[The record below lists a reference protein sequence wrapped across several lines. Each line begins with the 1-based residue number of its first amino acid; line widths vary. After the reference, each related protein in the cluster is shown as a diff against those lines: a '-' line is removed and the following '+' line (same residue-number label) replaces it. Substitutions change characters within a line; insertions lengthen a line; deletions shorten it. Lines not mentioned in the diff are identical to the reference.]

1 MKTEMKLKIFSLF
14 AAIAAMASMSSCS
27 DSWNGDP
34 SGSSDKGDVSLAS
47 IGIDVNDAE
56 HVVSRATVDVSGF
69 QVIITNKTTGAE
81 EASWRYADMPEIFT
95 LPVGDYKVN
104 VVSHTEQPKA
114 AWDTPY
120 YSGDKEFSIVANK
133 LTEVG
138 TVTCRLANLKV
149 SIRYSDKLL
158 AAIDNNDAKVDVKV
172 NDSDNLSF
180 LPGETRSGYY
190 EVVEGNTT
198 LVAEFTGTIS
208 GNVETM
214 RKVYTDDVKPGYHRI
229 ITFSIKTGPD
239 MPEESGTVNPSGI
252 TIDATV
258 TDVDVDG
265 NVIINEGHLPDD
277 DRPGHEGGDDPG
289 PAPVDPPVLD
299 YKYIAG
305 DANVAFGSNEVS
317 FTGSQN
323 AAEYGTEDGQK
334 RAELF
339 IKVPAGIAKLIVDI
353 ESDVPDKDTLEG
365 VGLAK
370 EFDLCDPTNTVNGDL
385 TETLK
390 SFGFPVGAEVIDQ
403 TDLEF
408 NISQFMPL
416 LCLLGEGTHTFNLI
430 VTDNSGHTVKAAF
443 TFITLAN

>member
-1 MKTEMKLKIFSLF
+1 MKLKIFSLF

-34 SGSSDKGDVSLAS
+34 SGSSEKGDVSLAS

-56 HVVSRATVDVSGF
+56 HVVARATVDVSGF
-69 QVIITNKTTGAE
+69 QVTITDKTTGLEA
-81 EASWRYADMPEIFT
+81 ASWRYADMPEVFT
-95 LPVGDYKVN
+95 LPVGDYRVN
-104 VVSHTEQPKA
+104 VVSLAEQPKA
-114 AWDTPY
+114 AWEAPY
-120 YSGDKEFSIVANK
+120 YSGDKEFTIVAGK

-158 AAIDNNDAKVDVKV
+158 AAIDNNQAKVDVKV

-198 LVAEFTGTIS
+198 LVAEFTGTIA

-229 ITFSIKTGPD
+229 ITFTIKTGPD

-265 NVIINEGHLPDD
+265 NVVLEEEGTLPDD
-277 DRPGHEGGDDPG
+277 DRPGHEGGGDEPG
-289 PAPVDPPVLD
+289 PGPVDPPVLD

-317 FTGSQN
+317 FTGSQD
-323 AAEYGTEDGQK
+323 ASEYGEEEGK
-334 RAELF
+334 KPAEVF
-339 IKVPAGIAKLIVDI
+339 IKVPAGISKLMVDI
-353 ESDVPDKDTLEG
+353 ESNVLDESTLVS

-370 EFDLCDPTNTVNGDL
+370 EFDLCDPTQTVNGDL
-385 TETLK
+385 TEALK
-390 SFGFPVGAEVIDQ
+390 NFGFPVGNEVIDK

-408 NISQFMPL
+408 NISKFMPL
-416 LCLLGEGTHTFNLI
+416 LCLLGQGTHTFNII
-430 VTDNSGHTVKAAF
+430 VTDNAGHTVATSF
-443 TFITLAN
+443 TFTTPAN